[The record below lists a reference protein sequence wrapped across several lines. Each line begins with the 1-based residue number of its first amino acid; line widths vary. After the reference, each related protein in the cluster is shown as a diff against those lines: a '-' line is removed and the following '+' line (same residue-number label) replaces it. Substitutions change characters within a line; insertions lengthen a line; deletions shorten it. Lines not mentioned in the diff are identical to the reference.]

1 MQIVFRMAD
10 GQIPHL
16 DFMTP
21 IGALA
26 FWPIAMLVK
35 SGLGIGMVV
44 IWSQVIAAL
53 IFRPMLV
60 WVAWSRL
67 TPWIGALFGL
77 FVMVLL
83 LALVHGEA

>member
-35 SGLGIGMVV
+35 SGLGIGMAV

-53 IFRPMLV
+53 IFLPMLV
-60 WVAWSRL
+60 WVARSRL
-67 TPWIGALFGL
+67 SP
-77 FVMVLL
+77 
-83 LALVHGEA
+83 